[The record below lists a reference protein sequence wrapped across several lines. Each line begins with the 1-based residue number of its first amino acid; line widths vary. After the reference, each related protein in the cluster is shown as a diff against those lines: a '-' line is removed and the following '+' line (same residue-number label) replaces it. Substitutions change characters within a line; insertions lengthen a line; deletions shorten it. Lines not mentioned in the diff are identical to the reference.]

1 MWHSPHFLRYNIM
14 DNLTYLEDFYMPI
27 LVILI
32 IIALAFY
39 VTYKIRYVRTKM
51 PMEKRWLSG
60 KSSMALGLFVLL
72 FGVNSLFL
80 FQEMTTYIVA
90 SIFIL
95 IGIGSIWAGFQVYR
109 HYTPLAI
116 EEAEKYSK

>member
-1 MWHSPHFLRYNIM
+1 
-14 DNLTYLEDFYMPI
+14 MPI

-60 KSSMALGLFVLL
+60 KSSMALGLFVAL

-80 FQEMTTYIVA
+80 FQEMTTYIVG

-109 HYTPLAI
+109 HYTPLAV

>member
-1 MWHSPHFLRYNIM
+1 
-14 DNLTYLEDFYMPI
+14 MPI

-60 KSSMALGLFVLL
+60 KSSMALGIFVSL
-72 FGVNSLFL
+72 FGINSLFL
-80 FQEMTTYIVA
+80 FQETTTYIVA
-90 SIFIL
+90 SIFIV
-95 IGIGSIWAGFQVYR
+95 IGIGSVWAGYQVYR

-116 EEAEKYSK
+116 EEAEKYSAK